1 MSPGTAPG
9 KIRLRLLD
17 ISESSGSSKYR
28 RHTFCHHNA
37 MARKPAKFKMTREQ
51 QALATEN
58 LNLARREAWRIQRST
73 GIDYHTLES
82 VAFEGLCKA
91 ANRYDPDRPHP
102 VTGKSMKFSSLA
114 VPTIRGEL
122 LHWVRDKT
130 YAVRLSHKMRERWV
144 KGRKLLY
151 RGSTDLEVAEALG
164 IAKEE
169 WLEVRKVC
177 SGPPLELKEQAKPTD
192 PLEPSEIDFARIYL
206 DAAEDAVERVDSESI
221 TTSLEVY
228 LTGLGV
234 VIPKDGVND
243 LLEAAG
249 CTATDWSEEEIDL
262 IDGWEELSEG
272 RLQGSLF

>member
-1 MSPGTAPG
+1 
-9 KIRLRLLD
+9 
-17 ISESSGSSKYR
+17 
-28 RHTFCHHNA
+28 
-37 MARKPAKFKMTREQ
+37 MARKPKKFTMSRGQ
-51 QALATEN
+51 QDLAAEN

-91 ANRYDPDRPHP
+91 AHRYDPTRPHP

-114 VPTIRGEL
+114 IPTIRGEL
-122 LHWVRDKT
+122 LHWVRDRT

-151 RGSTDLEVAEALG
+151 RGSTDLEVAEALE
-164 IAKEE
+164 ITKEE

-192 PLEPSEIDFARIYL
+192 PLEPSEIDFASAYL
-206 DAAEDAVERVDSESI
+206 DAAADAIDRVDAGSAVAA
-221 TTSLEVY
+221 LEVY
-228 LTGLGV
+228 LSGTGN
-234 VIPKDGVND
+234 VIPREDVNAF
-243 LLEAAG
+243 LEAAG
-249 CTATDWSEEEIDL
+249 CAATDWSEDEIDL
-262 IDGWEELSEG
+262 VEGWEELGEG

>member
-1 MSPGTAPG
+1 MSQ
-9 KIRLRLLD
+9 
-17 ISESSGSSKYR
+17 
-28 RHTFCHHNA
+28 
-37 MARKPAKFKMTREQ
+37 EQ
-51 QALATEN
+51 QQLATEN

-91 ANRYDPDRPHP
+91 AHRYDPDRPHP
-102 VTGKSMKFSSLA
+102 VTGKAMKFSSLA

-122 LHWVRDKT
+122 LHWVRDRT

-164 IAKEE
+164 ITKEE

-177 SGPPLELKEQAKPTD
+177 SGPPLELKEQAKPTE
-192 PLEPSEIDFARIYL
+192 PLEPGEIDFASIYL
-206 DAAEDAVERVDSESI
+206 DAAAEAIERVDDPGTI
-221 TTSLEVY
+221 GALEVY
-228 LTGLGV
+228 LSGNGT
-234 VIPKDGVND
+234 VIPKEGVNR

-249 CTATDWSEEEIDL
+249 CHTTDWSEEEIDL
-262 IDGWEELSEG
+262 VNGWEDLGGG

>member
-1 MSPGTAPG
+1 
-9 KIRLRLLD
+9 
-17 ISESSGSSKYR
+17 
-28 RHTFCHHNA
+28 
-37 MARKPAKFKMTREQ
+37 MTREQ
-51 QALATEN
+51 QELATEN

-73 GIDYHTLES
+73 GIEYHTLES

-91 ANRYDPDRPHP
+91 AHRYDPDRPHP

-122 LHWVRDKT
+122 LHWVRDRT

-151 RGSTDLEVAEALG
+151 RGATDLEVAEALE
-164 IAKEE
+164 ISKEE

-177 SGPPLELKEQAKPTD
+177 SGPPLELKEQAKPTE
-192 PLEPSEIDFARIYL
+192 PLEASEIDFAAIYL
-206 DAAEDAVERVDSESI
+206 NAADEAIDRVGAPSIIDA
-221 TTSLEVY
+221 LEVY
-228 LTGLGV
+228 LSGNGT
-234 VIPKDGVND
+234 VIPKEGVNM

-249 CTATDWSEEEIDL
+249 CHTTDWSEDEIDL
-262 IDGWEELSEG
+262 IEGWEELGDG

>member
-1 MSPGTAPG
+1 MSQ
-9 KIRLRLLD
+9 
-17 ISESSGSSKYR
+17 
-28 RHTFCHHNA
+28 
-37 MARKPAKFKMTREQ
+37 EQ
-51 QALATEN
+51 QKLATEN

-73 GIDYHTLES
+73 GIEYHTLES

-91 ANRYDPDRPHP
+91 AHRYDPDRPHP

-122 LHWVRDKT
+122 LHWVRDRT

-151 RGSTDLEVAEALG
+151 RGSTDLEVAQALG
-164 IAKEE
+164 ITKED

-192 PLEPSEIDFARIYL
+192 PLEPSEIDFANIYL
-206 DAAEDAVERVDSESI
+206 QAAEEAIERISPEKPLQA
-221 TTSLEVY
+221 LEVY
-228 LTGLGV
+228 LSGNGS
-234 VIPKDGVND
+234 VIPRGDVNSF
-243 LLEAAG
+243 LEAAG
-249 CTATDWSEEEIDL
+249 CAATDWSEDEIDL
-262 IDGWEELSEG
+262 IDGWTELGNG